1 MKCGCIQLKFRA
13 ERSKLLK
20 LDSNLAEDLILMA
33 GGYFELPGNIVF
45 NLLILMANRED
56 HCYGRFWEGR
66 CKSQALLDTRAVLAC
81 IACEDL
87 NPLRATMAGTPETS
101 DYTSSDE

>member
-1 MKCGCIQLKFRA
+1 MALTYCPWLGNGMADLVPGLRFGMKCGCIQLKFRA

-66 CKSQALLDTRAVLAC
+66 CKSQALFGCTCRLGLYS
-81 IACEDL
+81 L
-87 NPLRATMAGTPETS
+87 
-101 DYTSSDE
+101 